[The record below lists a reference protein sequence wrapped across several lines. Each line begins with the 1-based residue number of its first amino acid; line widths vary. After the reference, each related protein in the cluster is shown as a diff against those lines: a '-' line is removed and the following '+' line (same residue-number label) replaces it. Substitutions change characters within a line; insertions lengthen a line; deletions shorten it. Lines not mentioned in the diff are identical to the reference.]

1 MHRAIQ
7 LLLVL
12 LLVFPLVTR
21 AEIDPDELLTAKEA
35 FVLNPPTVSQG
46 LIRLTWKAAE
56 NYYLYDNQ
64 FQISSSNEDLSLGK
78 LITPSGEMKLDDLF
92 GEVEV
97 HRGEVEVLVPYQYSG
112 SALEVEI
119 QTRSQGCAD
128 GGVCYPPQKQNLT
141 VSLPDTMAA
150 VPAALDLTNDSAPK
164 KSSLASKIGGFG
176 DEPELLTA
184 AEAFKLSPEIDGD
197 SLIVRFQVADQYYLY
212 RDKIKMSFEH
222 PDVSV
227 DAASFPPGE
236 WVDDPE
242 FGMVE
247 VYRNEVTGVYPIIGP
262 AGEYQLSLLAEHQGC
277 ADAGL
282 CYPPVKETFSLP
294 ATLSGTQTV
303 ASVAS
308 AANPGPSAS
317 NNSSNKEDWFFDTL
331 QNGKLWQV
339 SLATLAFGLLL
350 AFTACM
356 YPMIPILSGIIIGQN
371 DSAQAKGESIKASK
385 SLTLSVVY
393 VLAVALT
400 FGVIGGLT
408 ATLGSG
414 VGIQAYFQSPW
425 LLIPFSILFIMLAL
439 SLFGLYDI
447 QVPNAIQS
455 RLQEYSNKQEGGNYA
470 GVAIMG
476 VFSALIIGP
485 CGGPILIA
493 ALGYAAASSNLVSG
507 FVALFFLGLGMG
519 LPLLVI
525 GAGGSKLLPKAGG
538 WMVGVKA
545 FGGVILLAVAILM
558 LERMPGIFPPKLVM
572 ALWSALIVISGYFLM
587 GIGRGSDAA
596 GQSGGKHLLR
606 GIGLMAII
614 YGMLVMLGGLTGGT
628 RVTDPFTGSALTTAS
643 NANNSQT
650 QAEFIYVKS
659 IDDLKNEIASANA
672 AGKTVMLDFYADW
685 CTYCKKYDAYVFP
698 DPRVQNALANTVL
711 LKADVTA
718 TDAIDKALMQSLEV
732 ILPPAILF
740 FGNDGDEIRSARVVG
755 ELNADQFYEHVSQA
769 L

>member
-1 MHRAIQ
+1 MLRAIKLFLI
-7 LLLVL
+7 LLLV
-12 LLVFPLVTR
+12 VPLTTR
-21 AEIDPDELLTAKEA
+21 AEIDPDDLLTAKEA
-35 FVLNPPTVSQG
+35 FVLQTPSASQG
-46 LIRLTWKAAE
+46 LLRLTWTAAE

-64 FQISSSNEDLSLGK
+64 FQISSSNENLTLGE
-78 LITPSGEMKLDDLF
+78 LITPTGEMKMDELF

-112 SALEVEI
+112 AGAEVEI

-128 GGVCYPPQKQNLT
+128 LGVCYPPQKLNIK
-141 VSLPDTMAA
+141 VAVPGNPAA
-150 VPAALDLTNDSAPK
+150 APAALDLSSNSSGAN

-176 DEPELLTA
+176 DGPELLTA

-197 SLIVRFQVADQYYLY
+197 SLIVRFQVADEYYLY
-212 RDKIKMSFEH
+212 RDKIKMDFEH

-262 AGEYQLSLLAEHQGC
+262 AGDYQLSLLAEHQGC

-308 AANPGPSAS
+308 AVNPASSAGNAS
-317 NNSSNKEDWFFDTL
+317 GNKEDWFFNTL

-371 DSAQAKGESIKASK
+371 DSAQAKGEAISASK
-385 SLTLSVVY
+385 SFTLSVVY

-400 FGVIGGLT
+400 FGVIGALT

-414 VGIQAYFQSPW
+414 IGIQAYFQSPW
-425 LLIPFSILFIMLAL
+425 LLIPFTILFILLAL

-470 GVAIMG
+470 GVGIMG

-572 ALWSALIVISGYFLM
+572 ALWSLIIISGYFLM
-587 GIGRGSDAA
+587 GIGRGNDSA
-596 GQSGGKHLLR
+596 GETGGKHLLR

-628 RVTDPFTGSALTTAS
+628 RVTDPFTGSALTSVSSGS
-643 NANNSQT
+643 NTQS

-659 IDDLKNEIASANA
+659 IDDLNTEIASANA

-698 DPRVQNALANTVL
+698 DPRVQSALTNTVL

-718 TDAIDKALMQSLEV
+718 TDSIDKALMQSLEV

-740 FGNDGDEIRSARVVG
+740 FATDGNEIRSARVVG
-755 ELNADQFYEHVSQA
+755 ELNADQFYEHISQA

>member
-371 DSAQAKGESIKASK
+371 DSAQAKGCLLYTSPSPRDA
-385 SLTLSVVY
+385 TLS
-393 VLAVALT
+393 
-400 FGVIGGLT
+400 
-408 ATLGSG
+408 
-414 VGIQAYFQSPW
+414 
-425 LLIPFSILFIMLAL
+425 
-439 SLFGLYDI
+439 
-447 QVPNAIQS
+447 
-455 RLQEYSNKQEGGNYA
+455 
-470 GVAIMG
+470 
-476 VFSALIIGP
+476 
-485 CGGPILIA
+485 
-493 ALGYAAASSNLVSG
+493 
-507 FVALFFLGLGMG
+507 
-519 LPLLVI
+519 
-525 GAGGSKLLPKAGG
+525 
-538 WMVGVKA
+538 
-545 FGGVILLAVAILM
+545 
-558 LERMPGIFPPKLVM
+558 RMPS
-572 ALWSALIVISGYFLM
+572 SA
-587 GIGRGSDAA
+587 
-596 GQSGGKHLLR
+596 
-606 GIGLMAII
+606 
-614 YGMLVMLGGLTGGT
+614 
-628 RVTDPFTGSALTTAS
+628 
-643 NANNSQT
+643 
-650 QAEFIYVKS
+650 
-659 IDDLKNEIASANA
+659 
-672 AGKTVMLDFYADW
+672 
-685 CTYCKKYDAYVFP
+685 
-698 DPRVQNALANTVL
+698 
-711 LKADVTA
+711 
-718 TDAIDKALMQSLEV
+718 
-732 ILPPAILF
+732 
-740 FGNDGDEIRSARVVG
+740 
-755 ELNADQFYEHVSQA
+755 
-769 L
+769 